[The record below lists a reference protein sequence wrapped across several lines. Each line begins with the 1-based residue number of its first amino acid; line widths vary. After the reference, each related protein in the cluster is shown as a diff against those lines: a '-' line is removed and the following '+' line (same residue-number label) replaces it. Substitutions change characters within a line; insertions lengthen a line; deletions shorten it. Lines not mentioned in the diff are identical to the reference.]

1 MRVVPRVDRG
11 DSGRSQR
18 SVLGE
23 ADRGRRGQY
32 LPDGTGCPGFFRSSV
47 LAVDS
52 VGMLTTAKMASIR
65 TTPVTDYLQK
75 GSQKRPDD
83 PNVPYH
89 AAQFSPSRLAA
100 SS

>member
-1 MRVVPRVDRG
+1 
-11 DSGRSQR
+11 
-18 SVLGE
+18 
-23 ADRGRRGQY
+23 
-32 LPDGTGCPGFFRSSV
+32 
-47 LAVDS
+47 
-52 VGMLTTAKMASIR
+52 MLTTAKMASIR